1 MVFLL
6 EGCKC
11 RTDERNNKAPSIAGG
26 ALGSLRWIHLRQH
39 HHDPPM
45 AVVVVRVRCSG
56 RRVMPPIMLVAA
68 KGCQP
73 AY

>member
-11 RTDERNNKAPSIAGG
+11 RTDGRNNKAPSIAGG
-26 ALGSLRWIHLRQH
+26 ALGSLRWIHLRQQ
-39 HHDPPM
+39 HHDPPV
-45 AVVVVRVRCSG
+45 AVLVVRVRYSG
-56 RRVMPPIMLVAA
+56 RRFMQPIMLAAA

>member
-11 RTDERNNKAPSIAGG
+11 RTDGRNNKAPSIAGG
-26 ALGSLRWIHLRQH
+26 ALGLLRWVYLTHK
-39 HHDPPM
+39 HHDPPV

-56 RRVMPPIMLVAA
+56 RRFMQAIMLAAA